1 MLRRSLA
8 IALLLGWLTFPTVAN
23 ATWSIVAVDRA
34 NKRVTMALATCF
46 DIGAHFL
53 SSMLVVVVP
62 GKGVAACQATVD
74 PYGGDQKIIYD
85 ALQRGDDP
93 ASILAVLRK
102 NPKFAVRQ
110 FGIVDMT
117 GRAAAASG
125 DDIPRVAR
133 TATGHVPGTQIYYS
147 IQGNTLTGD
156 DVVADAVK
164 AFVSTPGGITD
175 RAMAALEAGD
185 RAGGDSRC
193 KCEPGTPGFELSP
206 PCDGRHSQVAF
217 IVMSESTDKLAAVS
231 KDVVPAMFIS
241 VSPPGPNRGAD
252 QLRSENGDSINPV
265 KTLRKR
271 YDAWRAQHGPSPNSS
286 SRARQNPG
294 PWRIKF
300 CPHEG
305 R

>member
-1 MLRRSLA
+1 MSRR
-8 IALLLGWLTFPTVAN
+8 ALVLGLIIGMLTFPTIAQ
-23 ATWSIVAVDRA
+23 ATWSIVAVDRSTKGVA
-34 NKRVTMALATCF
+34 MALATCF
-46 DIGAHFL
+46 DIDAHFL

-62 GKGVAACQATVD
+62 SKGVAACQATVD

-93 ASILAVLRK
+93 ASIITALRK
-102 NPKFAVRQ
+102 NPKFSVRQ

-125 DDIPRVAR
+125 DGIPPVAR
-133 TATGHVPGTQIYYS
+133 TATGHVPGTEIYYS

-156 DVVADAVK
+156 DVVAEAVK
-164 AFVSTPGGITD
+164 AFISTPGGITD

-193 KCEPGTPGFELSP
+193 KCEPGTPGSELSP

-217 IVMSESTDKLAAVS
+217 ILMSEPTDKLAAVS
-231 KDVVPAMFIS
+231 KDVAPAMFIS

-252 QLRSENGDSINPV
+252 QLRVENGDSINPV

-271 YDAWRAQHGPSPNSS
+271 YDAWRAQHGASPNSS
-286 SRARQNPG
+286 PRT
-294 PWRIKF
+294 K
-300 CPHEG
+300 G